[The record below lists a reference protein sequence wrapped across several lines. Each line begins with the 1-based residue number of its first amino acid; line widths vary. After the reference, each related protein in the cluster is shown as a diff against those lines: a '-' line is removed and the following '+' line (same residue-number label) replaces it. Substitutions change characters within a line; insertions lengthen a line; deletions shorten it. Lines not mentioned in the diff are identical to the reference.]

1 MRKYTN
7 LFPALL
13 LMLGL
18 VSCNQLSHD
27 NTKGNTDTPR
37 YLVGMNLTLTG
48 NAAHYGAQL
57 KDGLEF
63 GFGKAADLLEEG
75 TVELIIEDNQLN
87 TREAVS
93 IAKRLAD
100 IDRVDLII
108 SAYTPVVK
116 SIVDI
121 AEQKELPF
129 LATITSAV
137 DVASGKKW
145 VFRDFTTEAYNMP
158 MLAEHAYKVE
168 GYRKGTYL
176 VVNDDYGRDARRYFE
191 LSFTELG
198 GVFLG
203 GEFFE
208 TSDLDLRNK
217 VEKIMAVQPEFI
229 LLIGRGSA
237 MMNACRQIREA
248 DRDIR
253 IYSAAGIDNTRVW
266 QGLGPDGD
274 GIVFARIRYDSS
286 SEEFVNI
293 NNDFKTRFGYDMSWV
308 SVYGYSI
315 ARYVTIGF
323 SKVGKDKNGMRN
335 YLKNLDYQSI
345 RGRLT
350 TKANSDIITPVQ
362 LYIRKDGLEHSVN

>member
-1 MRKYTN
+1 MRHH
-7 LFPALL
+7 LFLFAKLL
-13 LMLGL
+13 LIFGL
-18 VSCNQLSHD
+18 ISCNRLYRD
-27 NTKGNTDTPR
+27 NTEGGNAEET

-63 GFGKAADLLEEG
+63 GFEMSTDLPQG
-75 TVELIIEDNQLN
+75 GGVKLIVEDNQLN

-100 IDRVDLII
+100 IDKIDLMI

-116 SIVDI
+116 SIIDI

-137 DVASGKKW
+137 DVARGKKW

-158 MLAEHAYKVE
+158 LLAEHAYNVE

-176 VVNDDYGRDARRYFE
+176 VVNDDFGRDARRYFE
-191 LSFTELG
+191 LSFTGLG
-198 GVFLG
+198 GAFLG

-208 TSDLDLRNK
+208 TTDLDLRNK
-217 VEKIMAVQPEFI
+217 VEKIMASEPEFI

-237 MMNACRQIREA
+237 MMNACRQIREV
-248 DRDIR
+248 DREIR
-253 IYSAAGIDNTRVW
+253 IYSAAGIDNYRVW
-266 QGLGPDGD
+266 QGLGPDAN
-274 GIVFARIRYDSS
+274 GIIFARIRYDSS
-286 SEEFVNI
+286 SEEYLNI
-293 NNDFKTRFGYDMSWV
+293 NNDFKSRFGYDMSWV
-308 SVYGYSI
+308 SIYGYSI

-323 SKVGKDKNGMRN
+323 NKAGKDKDKMRE

-350 TKANSDIITPVQ
+350 TKENSDIITPMQ
-362 LYIRKDGLEHSVN
+362 LYIRKDGMEHIVN